1 MAKAGPKPSISDDP
15 GDGPGKPS
23 FRERQ
28 KQLRE
33 SEIIATAAALLSSK
47 GYAGMTL
54 DDVAN
59 EVGISKPTLYQHFSS
74 KEELGA
80 RILLDA
86 LRTAQTQFAR
96 LAKELPPREA
106 VKTMMEWGIESHFGN
121 GIYVDLKSTLFLFAN
136 AGVRKAERDLTASMA
151 EVVQRGQDDGTIPS
165 VVPAR
170 MIAQTFSSILK
181 NTAYEDD
188 HRDGVLNL
196 EQLKAWTVRLLI
208 GYPLPDPTFKRPR
221 KPTSKERRP

>member
-1 MAKAGPKPSISDDP
+1 MSEAGARPPSSNAGSD
-15 GDGPGKPS
+15 GHGKPS

-33 SEIIATAAALLSSK
+33 SEIVSMAAALLSSK

-59 EVGISKPTLYQHFSS
+59 EVGISKPTLYQHFNS
-74 KEELGA
+74 KEDLGA

-86 LRTAQTQFAR
+86 LRMAQTHLER

-106 VKTMMEWGIESHFGN
+106 VKAMMEWGIESHFGN
-121 GIYVDLKSTLFLFAN
+121 GVYVDLKSTLFLFAN
-136 AGVRKAERDLTASMA
+136 ASVRKAERDLTASLA
-151 EVVQRGQDDGTIPS
+151 ELVERGQNDDTIPS

-188 HRDGVLNL
+188 HRDGVLNVD
-196 EQLKAWTVRLLI
+196 QLKAWTVRLLI

-221 KPTSKERRP
+221 KPTSKERRT